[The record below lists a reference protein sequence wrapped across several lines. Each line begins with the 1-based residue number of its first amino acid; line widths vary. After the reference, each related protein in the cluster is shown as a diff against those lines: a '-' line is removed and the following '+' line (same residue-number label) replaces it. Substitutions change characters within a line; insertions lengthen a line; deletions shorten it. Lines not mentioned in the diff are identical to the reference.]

1 MAHSGTGIGSE
12 KVFCPSCGAPA
23 VGEFT
28 DCQEMFDH
36 LLARSFS
43 DLTYGRFHRILVDL
57 YSLQHPDKYCRS
69 AKSFAAHLTGLCCVM
84 EHDGDVRVNVAV
96 PRWLSGAVDLKRPS
110 FPVERGN
117 VTVDQFIELDDV
129 DVTAKFNEWRRV
141 VWDAYSDHHELARRW
156 IGTAFGE

>member
-1 MAHSGTGIGSE
+1 MPHSGTGIGSE

-69 AKSFAAHLTGLCCVM
+69 AKSF
-84 EHDGDVRVNVAV
+84 
-96 PRWLSGAVDLKRPS
+96 
-110 FPVERGN
+110 
-117 VTVDQFIELDDV
+117 
-129 DVTAKFNEWRRV
+129 KFEEWCGE
-141 VWDAYSDHHELARRW
+141 VWDAYSEHHELARRW
-156 IGTAFGE
+156 ISEAFGD